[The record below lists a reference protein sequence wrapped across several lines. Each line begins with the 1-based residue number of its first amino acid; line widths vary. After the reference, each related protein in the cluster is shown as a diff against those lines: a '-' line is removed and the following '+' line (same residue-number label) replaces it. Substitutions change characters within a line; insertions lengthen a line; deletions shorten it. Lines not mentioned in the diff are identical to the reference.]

1 MLKIFRGFVLLLL
14 SCMGVAHAADSG
26 WLTAPQNDHARIRF
40 QAEKSQD
47 HLYGLLTVELQSGW
61 KTYWRSPGEG
71 GVAPEI
77 TWKNG
82 EKAQWYWPVPSRFEI
97 SGLTTQGYHK
107 KVVSPMIITGN
118 PGDVLEGTLTLS
130 TCSNVCL
137 LTDYPLHLD
146 FNQPVDSGF
155 QDAFEQAMRAIPAD
169 SGISDDLSAHL
180 VGSNLVLTGTT
191 AGEWR
196 DAQIY
201 FDPLEGGII
210 PGDPQI
216 KSRGETVVITTPV
229 TDEWGEKPASLAGKT
244 LSFVLTNHGK
254 AQQTTLTVGADKTAS
269 TVPDTSPVNVG
280 QMLLFALL
288 GGLILNLMPCVL
300 PVMGMKLNS
309 VLHCG
314 TDSARIRLRFL
325 ATSAG
330 ILTSFALLAAMITVL
345 KLTGASLGWGIQF
358 QNPWFIGLMVV
369 VTFIFALNLFGAFEM
384 LLPSSMTGR
393 MATAGGNGLVGS
405 FCEGVFATLLATP
418 CSAPFLGTA
427 VAFAL
432 AAPLGELW
440 LIFMLLGLGMALP
453 WLFVALI
460 PKTAQLLPRPG
471 RWMKTLKVILALMML
486 ASSLWLATLL
496 NQHLGNMLSSLVTL
510 VLTAIAL
517 IAFIR
522 TGKRTGAAFWL
533 VVITLAAFG
542 GYQIRGVVQ
551 DDDTAAS
558 TVESGQHI
566 AWQPLSEEA
575 ITRAL
580 ADGKRVFVDI
590 SADWCVTCKVNEHR
604 VLNQPEI
611 IAALNQ
617 PDVVALR
624 GDWSKPSDLIT
635 AFLQKRHSYAI
646 PFNQVYGPALTDGEI
661 LPPLL
666 TQHTVLT
673 ALKNAKG

>member
-1 MLKIFRGFVLLLL
+1 MLNIFRGFVLLLL
-14 SCMGVAHAADSG
+14 SSMGVAHAADTG
-26 WLTAPQNDHARIRF
+26 WLTSPQNDHARIRF
-40 QAEKSQD
+40 QAERSENR
-47 HLYGLLTVELQSGW
+47 LYGLLTVELQSGW

-77 TWKNG
+77 HWHNG

-107 KVVSPMIITGN
+107 QVVIPMIITGQQS
-118 PGDVLEGTLTLS
+118 DALDGTLTLS

-146 FNQPVDSGF
+146 FNQPVDDHF
-155 QDAFEQAMRAIPAD
+155 QQAFEQAMRSIPAE

-180 VGSNLVLTGTT
+180 AGSNLVVTGTT

-201 FDPLEGGII
+201 FDPLDGGII
-210 PGDPQI
+210 PGDPTL
-216 KSRGETVVITTPV
+216 KSSGAELVITAPV
-229 TDEWGEKPASLAGKT
+229 TDEWGEKTTSLAGKT
-244 LSFVLTNHGK
+244 LSFVLTNQGK
-254 AQQTTLTVGADKTAS
+254 AQQTTLTVGADQAVSAARET
-269 TVPDTSPVNVG
+269 TSANLA

-309 VLHCG
+309 VLHSG
-314 TDSARIRLRFL
+314 TDKTRIRLRFL

-330 ILTSFALLAAMITVL
+330 ILTSFALLAAMVTVL

-358 QNPWFIGLMVV
+358 QNPWFIGLMVA
-369 VTFIFALNLFGAFEM
+369 VTFIFAMNLLGLFEM
-384 LLPSSMTGR
+384 LLPASMSGR
-393 MATAGGNGLVGS
+393 MATAGGNGLAGS
-405 FCEGVFATLLATP
+405 FCEGVFATLLTTP

-432 AAPLGELW
+432 AAPLTDLW
-440 LIFMLLGLGMALP
+440 LVFMLLGLGMALP

-460 PKTAQLLPRPG
+460 PKTALLLPRPG
-471 RWMKTLKVILALMML
+471 PWMNSLKVLLALMML
-486 ASSLWLATLL
+486 ASSLWLASLLGLHLGSTASGIITLL
-496 NQHLGNMLSSLVTL
+496 
-510 VLTAIAL
+510 LTATAL
-517 IAFIR
+517 IVFIA
-522 TGKRTGAAFWL
+522 TGQRRAPLFWL
-533 VVITLAAFG
+533 GMILLAAFG
-542 GYQIRGVVQ
+542 GYQLRGMLSA
-551 DDDTAAS
+551 DGEIAAR
-558 TVESGQHI
+558 TPHQQI

-575 ITRAL
+575 ITRAQ
-580 ADGKRVFVDI
+580 AQGKRVFVDI

-624 GDWSKPSDLIT
+624 GDWSQPSDLIT
-635 AFLQKRHSYAI
+635 AFLQTRNSYAI
-646 PFNQVYGPALTDGEI
+646 PFNQVYGPGLTDGKI

-666 TQHTVLT
+666 DKSTVLDT
-673 ALKNAKG
+673 LKNAKG

>member
-1 MLKIFRGFVLLLL
+1 MLNIFRGFVLLLL
-14 SCMGVAHAADSG
+14 SSMGVAHAADTG
-26 WLTAPQNDHARIRF
+26 WLTSPQNDHARIRF
-40 QAEKSQD
+40 QAERSENR
-47 HLYGLLTVELQSGW
+47 LYGLLTVELQSGW

-77 TWKNG
+77 HWHNG

-107 KVVSPMIITGN
+107 QVVIPMIITGQQS
-118 PGDVLEGTLTLS
+118 DALDGTLTLS

-146 FNQPVDSGF
+146 FNQPVDDHF
-155 QDAFEQAMRAIPAD
+155 QQAFEQAMRSIPAE

-180 VGSNLVLTGTT
+180 AGSNLVVTGTT

-201 FDPLEGGII
+201 FDPLDGGII
-210 PGDPQI
+210 PGDPTL
-216 KSRGETVVITTPV
+216 KSSGAELVITAPV
-229 TDEWGEKPASLAGKT
+229 TDEWGEKTTSLAGKT
-244 LSFVLTNHGK
+244 LSFVLTNQGK
-254 AQQTTLTVGADKTAS
+254 AQQTTLTVGADQAVSAARETTPA
-269 TVPDTSPVNVG
+269 NLA

-309 VLHCG
+309 VLHSG
-314 TDSARIRLRFL
+314 TDKTRIRLRFL

-330 ILTSFALLAAMITVL
+330 ILTSFALLAAMVTVL

-358 QNPWFIGLMVV
+358 QNPWFIGLMVA
-369 VTFIFALNLFGAFEM
+369 VTFIFAMNLLGLFEM
-384 LLPSSMTGR
+384 LLPASMSGR
-393 MATAGGNGLVGS
+393 MATAGGNGLAGS

-432 AAPLGELW
+432 AAPLTDLW
-440 LIFMLLGLGMALP
+440 LVFMLLGLGMALP
-453 WLFVALI
+453 WLLVALV
-460 PKTAQLLPRPG
+460 PKIALLLPRPG
-471 RWMKTLKVILALMML
+471 PWMNTLKMLLALMML
-486 ASSLWLATLL
+486 ASSLWLASLLGLHLGSTASGIITLL
-496 NQHLGNMLSSLVTL
+496 
-510 VLTAIAL
+510 LTATAL
-517 IAFIR
+517 IVFIA
-522 TGKRTGAAFWL
+522 TGQRRAPLFWL
-533 VVITLAAFG
+533 GMILLAAFG
-542 GYQIRGVVQ
+542 GYQLRGMLSA
-551 DDDTAAS
+551 DGEIAAR
-558 TVESGQHI
+558 TPHQQI

-575 ITRAL
+575 ITRAQ
-580 ADGKRVFVDI
+580 AQGKRVFVDI
-590 SADWCVTCKVNEHR
+590 SADWCVTCKVNELR

-624 GDWSKPSDLIT
+624 GDWSQPSDLIT
-635 AFLQKRHSYAI
+635 AFLQTRNSYAI
-646 PFNQVYGPALTDGEI
+646 PFNQVYGPGLTDGKI

-666 TQHTVLT
+666 DKSTVLDT
-673 ALKNAKG
+673 LKNAKG

>member
-1 MLKIFRGFVLLLL
+1 MLNIFRGFVLLLL
-14 SCMGVAHAADSG
+14 SSMGVAHAADTG
-26 WLTAPQNDHARIRF
+26 WLTSPQNDHARIRF
-40 QAEKSQD
+40 QAERSENR
-47 HLYGLLTVELQSGW
+47 LYGLLTVELQSGW

-77 TWKNG
+77 HWHNG

-107 KVVSPMIITGN
+107 QVVIPMIITGQQS
-118 PGDVLEGTLTLS
+118 DALDGTLTLS

-146 FNQPVDSGF
+146 FNQPVDDHF
-155 QDAFEQAMRAIPAD
+155 QQAFEQAMRSIPAE

-180 VGSNLVLTGTT
+180 AGSNLVVTGTT

-201 FDPLEGGII
+201 FDPLDGGII
-210 PGDPQI
+210 PGDPTL
-216 KSRGETVVITTPV
+216 KSSGAELVITAPV
-229 TDEWGEKPASLAGKT
+229 TDEWGEKTTSLAGKT
-244 LSFVLTNHGK
+244 LSFVLTNQGK
-254 AQQTTLTVGADKTAS
+254 AQQTTLTVGADQAVSAARET
-269 TVPDTSPVNVG
+269 TSANLA

-309 VLHCG
+309 VLHSG
-314 TDSARIRLRFL
+314 TDKTRIRLRFL

-330 ILTSFALLAAMITVL
+330 ILTSFALLAAMVTVL

-358 QNPWFIGLMVV
+358 QNPWFIGLMVA
-369 VTFIFALNLFGAFEM
+369 VTFIFAMNLLGLFEM
-384 LLPSSMTGR
+384 LLPSSMSGR
-393 MATAGGNGLVGS
+393 MATAGGNGLAGS

-432 AAPLGELW
+432 AAPLTDLW
-440 LIFMLLGLGMALP
+440 LVFMLLGLGMALP

-460 PKTAQLLPRPG
+460 PKTALLLPRPG
-471 RWMKTLKVILALMML
+471 PWMNSLKVLLALMML
-486 ASSLWLATLL
+486 ASSLWLASLLGLHLGSTASGIITLL
-496 NQHLGNMLSSLVTL
+496 
-510 VLTAIAL
+510 LTATAL
-517 IAFIR
+517 IVFIA
-522 TGKRTGAAFWL
+522 TGQRRAPLFWL
-533 VVITLAAFG
+533 GMILLAAFG
-542 GYQIRGVVQ
+542 GYQLRGMLSA
-551 DDDTAAS
+551 DGEIAAR
-558 TVESGQHI
+558 TPHQQI

-575 ITRAL
+575 ITRAQ
-580 ADGKRVFVDI
+580 AQGKRVFVDI

-624 GDWSKPSDLIT
+624 GDWSQPSDLIT
-635 AFLQKRHSYAI
+635 AFLQTRNSYAI
-646 PFNQVYGPALTDGEI
+646 PFNQVYGPGLTDGKI

-666 TQHTVLT
+666 DKSTVLDT
-673 ALKNAKG
+673 LKNAKG